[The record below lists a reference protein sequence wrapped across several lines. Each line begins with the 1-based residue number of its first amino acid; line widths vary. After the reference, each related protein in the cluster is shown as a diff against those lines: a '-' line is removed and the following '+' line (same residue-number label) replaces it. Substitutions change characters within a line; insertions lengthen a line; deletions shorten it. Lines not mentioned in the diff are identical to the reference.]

1 MKSTVS
7 PHMAAFLIFGTIA
20 PLSAQNL
27 SSTID
32 SPRFA
37 MATELSG
44 DFDIPAFE
52 KAQGMPA
59 AEARVFTSQDAITLD
74 EKKDATRDVDTIIDL
89 TVLSNPSPYRKV
101 AVSTRSQPYEVAT
114 DSLQKGLAQISAMY
128 REAGTPQMSSDC
140 ASIGLSIQQRIKL
153 DPSKVLE
160 YVELEISTN
169 QACACEIVKSAIVA
183 SDADTA
189 EVVAIVETAITVAPE
204 TMRIVSQCAIATMPD
219 SITEVQALLAR
230 LDPNAGDSG
239 YSSKSSKSSKSKDAK
254 AAVECL
260 ILPNPLDLP
269 PAGPPLTPIV
279 TYPVTDPN
287 P

>member
-7 PHMAAFLIFGTIA
+7 PHMAAFLILGTIA

-37 MATELSG
+37 KATELSG

-52 KAQGMPA
+52 KAQGLPA
-59 AEARVFTSQDAITLD
+59 AEARVFTSQDALTLD
-74 EKKDATRDVDTIIDL
+74 EKKDATRDVDTVIDL
-89 TVLSNPSPYRKV
+89 TVLGNPSPYRKV

-114 DSLQKGLAQISAMY
+114 DSLQKGLAEISAMY

-140 ASIGLSIQQRIKL
+140 TSIGLSIQHRIKL

-160 YVELEISTN
+160 YVELEVATN
-169 QACACEIVKSAIVA
+169 PACACEIVKSAIMA

-204 TMRIVSQCAIATMPD
+204 SMRIISQCAIAAIPD
-219 SITEVQALLAR
+219 SITGVQALLAR

-239 YSSKSSKSSKSKDAK
+239 YSAKSAKDSKDAK
-254 AAVECL
+254 VASIINPPEIRWTSARQPAA
-260 ILPNPLDLP
+260 LP
-269 PAGPPLTPIV
+269 PIFPP
-279 TYPVTDPN
+279 PVTEVN